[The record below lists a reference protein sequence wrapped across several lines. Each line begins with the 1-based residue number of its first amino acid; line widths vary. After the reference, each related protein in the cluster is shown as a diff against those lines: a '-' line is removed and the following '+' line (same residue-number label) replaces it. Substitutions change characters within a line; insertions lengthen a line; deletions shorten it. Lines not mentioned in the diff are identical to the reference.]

1 MRMRLYR
8 RFSAEPLVE
17 LRTDYGS
24 AGGRTVQGRPYL
36 WFHSL
41 EDGRLRARIK
51 VIPLS
56 LEEAVGFVELYLPHF
71 LEASGQPDAV
81 QRIHEFFSGCGF
93 DVRANKGR
101 GPRRGKQSNRP
112 AMGSRVRQCFRKLG
126 YWRKEVM

>member
-1 MRMRLYR
+1 
-8 RFSAEPLVE
+8 LVE

-24 AGGRTVQGRPYL
+24 ADGRTVQGRPYL

-41 EDGRLRARIK
+41 EDGRLRKRIK

-56 LEEAVGFVELYLPHF
+56 LEEAVGFVELYLPYF

-93 DVRANKGR
+93 DVRANTGLGTRKFN
-101 GPRRGKQSNRP
+101 RRAHP
-112 AMGSRVRQCFRKLG
+112 AARFSVRRFVRKFAF
-126 YWRKEVM
+126 WRKGAP